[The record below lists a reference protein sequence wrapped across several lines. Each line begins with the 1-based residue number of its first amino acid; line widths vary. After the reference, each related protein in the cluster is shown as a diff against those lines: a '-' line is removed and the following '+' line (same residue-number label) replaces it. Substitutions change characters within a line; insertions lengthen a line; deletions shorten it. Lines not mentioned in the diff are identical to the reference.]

1 MRLKKLHVFCAV
13 FAKKMAYEPL
23 AKRPKSTTNGDVG
36 AVRIIDIRSD
46 TVTLPTKEMRQAMA
60 DAEVGDDVY
69 GEDPSVNRLQ
79 DEVASLLGKEA
90 GLFVPS
96 GTMGNLICIM
106 AHCGRRGDEV
116 LLGDKS
122 HISLFE
128 QGGVSQIAGVHPRA
142 LKNLP
147 DGTMD
152 LQELE
157 GQICTGQDVHQTKTC
172 LICIENTH
180 NAMGGRVIKPSYMDK
195 LAAVTKKHNLRLHI
209 DGARI
214 LNAATALSVSPA
226 ELVKHADSVSVCLS
240 KGLGAPVGSVV
251 VGSRDFI
258 TQARRVRKSLGGGM
272 RQAGVLAAAGLYGLE
287 HISKRL
293 LTDHQNAQQLAKGL
307 ASLKELGVQ
316 VDLESSETNI
326 VFFSIHSPQVTA
338 HELVKE
344 LAVPTEVHG
353 QLVVIKAGAES
364 PMLVRVLTH
373 HWVTHD
379 DISCTVERIRAI
391 LAAKQSS
398 Q

>member
-1 MRLKKLHVFCAV
+1 
-13 FAKKMAYEPL
+13 MAYEPL
-23 AKRPKSTTNGDVG
+23 AKRSKSAENGDMD
-36 AVRIIDIRSD
+36 AVRVIDIRSD
-46 TVTLPTKEMRQAMA
+46 TVTLPTEEMRQAMA
-60 DAEVGDDVY
+60 KAEVGDDVY

-90 GLFVPS
+90 GLFVPT
-96 GTMGNLICIM
+96 GTMGNLISVMI
-106 AHCGRRGDEV
+106 HCSRRGDEV

-122 HISLFE
+122 HLSSSE
-128 QGGVSQIAGVHPRA
+128 QGGVSQIAGVHPRT

-147 DGTMD
+147 DGTLD
-152 LQELE
+152 LEEVE
-157 GQICTGQDVHQTKTC
+157 GEIHTGDDVHEAETR
-172 LICIENTH
+172 LVCIENTH

-195 LAAVTKKHNLRLHI
+195 LAVITKKHNLRLHI

-214 LNAATALSVSPA
+214 LNAATALGVPPA
-226 ELVKHADSVSVCLS
+226 ELVKHADSVSMCLS

-287 HISKRL
+287 HIRKHL
-293 LTDHQNAQQLAKGL
+293 HTDHQNAKQLAEGL

-316 VDLESSETNI
+316 LDPESVETNI
-326 VFFSIHSPQVTA
+326 VFFSIHSSHMTA
-338 HELVKE
+338 NELVKE

-353 QLVVIKAGAES
+353 HLVVIKAGAES
-364 PMLVRVLTH
+364 PTLLRVLTH
-373 HWVTHD
+373 HLVTPD

-391 LAAKQSS
+391 LAAKESS